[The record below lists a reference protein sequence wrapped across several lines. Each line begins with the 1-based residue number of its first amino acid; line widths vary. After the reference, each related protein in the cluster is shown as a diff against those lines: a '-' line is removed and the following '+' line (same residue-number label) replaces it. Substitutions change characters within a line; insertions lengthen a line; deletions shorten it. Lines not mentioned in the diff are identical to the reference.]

1 MVAFGNGKNLIYSD
15 ARWTYYVLL
24 AKLNT
29 YFWRQFQCVKAKMP
43 FLQKKKYG
51 EFCNSHK
58 RWFLGLVK
66 MEPIITMIHLL
77 KKLYPAQKNH
87 NLFQHPKPMAQI

>member
-24 AKLNT
+24 AKLNS

-43 FLQKKKYG
+43 FLQKKLW
-51 EFCNSHK
+51 
-58 RWFLGLVK
+58 RVL
-66 MEPIITMIHLL
+66 
-77 KKLYPAQKNH
+77 
-87 NLFQHPKPMAQI
+87 